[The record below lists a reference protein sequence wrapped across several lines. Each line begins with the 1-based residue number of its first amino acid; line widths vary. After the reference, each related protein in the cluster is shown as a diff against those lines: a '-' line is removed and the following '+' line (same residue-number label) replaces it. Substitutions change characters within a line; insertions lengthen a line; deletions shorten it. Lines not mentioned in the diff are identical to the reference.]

1 MRDNKQNTYKSV
13 VCGFAVLLAGQALSA
28 TVMITRNIPN
38 VDTKIRAEAVVLV
51 SAITLTG
58 ALSAWYIT
66 SSTKKSASHQPGTR
80 VSRALAANFIRLV
93 IPLLVLMFLQ
103 FNSTEVYSS
112 KPLQNFI
119 RETLLTSYL
128 VLLLLDILLHI
139 IFFGRDSQASKR
151 YDTE

>member
-38 VDTKIRAEAVVLV
+38 VDIKIRAEAVVLV

>member
-38 VDTKIRAEAVVLV
+38 VDIKIRAEAVVLV

-128 VLLLLDILLHI
+128 VLLLLDILLHTP
-139 IFFGRDSQASKR
+139 FFGRDSQAIKH

>member
-38 VDTKIRAEAVVLV
+38 VDIKIRAEAVVLV

-66 SSTKKSASHQPGTR
+66 SSTKKSASHQPGSR
-80 VSRALAANFIRLV
+80 ISRALAANFIRL
-93 IPLLVLMFLQ
+93 IMPLLALVFLQ
-103 FNSTEVYSS
+103 FESTGVYSS

-139 IFFGRDSQASKR
+139 TVTGRDSQALKH

>member
-38 VDTKIRAEAVVLV
+38 VDIKIRAEAVVLV

-139 IFFGRDSQASKR
+139 IFFGRDSQALKR